1 MTERDD
7 PKTEAIFKALRD
19 IEGIDDKLMGRPE
32 VAHLPSVLGE
42 DELPGAIVSSTANVL
57 LVATDRRVLHIERS
71 WRNDSISKVNSYAYE
86 AMETFR
92 ADMGFL
98 APGLSVTIDGRVKT
112 LIADK
117 KERQR
122 FANYVRA
129 RIGME
134 PQIVSA
140 SERSRRK
147 VPWFV
152 GSVLIVVAAVA
163 IVLVFGSGGDET
175 PTPAP
180 AAPSSTSVATPRA
193 TPVPISAQEYKR
205 TTIILFNELLSMVED
220 GVVSPLGYDLGFNKG
235 NPRANRWR
243 QNVET
248 LRDSAGTGAGGLLF
262 SEQCFEFSDTLG
274 DDVCG
279 YELLTFV
286 NLIVFDKWDEYQKL
300 AEKFSRISE
309 EQ

>member
-1 MTERDD
+1 MTERDN
-7 PKTEAIFKALRD
+7 PKTEAIFAALRD

-86 AMETFR
+86 TVETFR

-98 APGLSVTIDGRVKT
+98 APGLSMTIDGRVKT

-134 PQIVSA
+134 PQIFSA

-180 AAPSSTSVATPRA
+180 AAPSSTSVPTPQATPI
-193 TPVPISAQEYKR
+193 PISSQEYER

-220 GVVSPLGYDLGFNKG
+220 GVVSPLVPDLGFAKG
-235 NPRANRWR
+235 NPRARRWYD
-243 QNVET
+243 NVQE
-248 LRDSAGTGAGGLLF
+248 LRSRGEGLEVGDRCFRL
-262 SEQCFEFSDTLG
+262 SEAVG
-274 DDVCG
+274 DVVCG
-279 YELLTFV
+279 GELISFV
-286 NLIVFDKWDEYQKL
+286 SIMVGDYWDWYLDL
-300 AEKFSRISE
+300 ADMFLQLSMQE
-309 EQ
+309 